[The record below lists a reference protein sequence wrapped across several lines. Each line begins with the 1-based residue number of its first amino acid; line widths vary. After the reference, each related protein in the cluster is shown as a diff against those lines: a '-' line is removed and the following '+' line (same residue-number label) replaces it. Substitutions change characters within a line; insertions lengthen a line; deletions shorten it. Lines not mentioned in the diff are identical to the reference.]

1 MVLIFDPGRSFY
13 CTLSGRGKLL
23 MLDSIL
29 LYVRFAT
36 ALSIEF
42 VSDSISSSLLNLQS
56 NNCQSPHKES
66 RF

>member
-1 MVLIFDPGRSFY
+1 
-13 CTLSGRGKLL
+13 

-29 LYVRFAT
+29 LNVRFAT

-56 NNCQSPHKES
+56 NRCHFDQSSHKNLKIQKKMKIL
-66 RF
+66 FL